1 MIFLRPAS
9 LYLSLLAG
17 VILLLYLLRT
27 RTGRREVA
35 TLFLWKGL
43 PSGRTAPARRLRLLV
58 DPLLI
63 LQLLAL
69 LFIVLSLAEPTLQT
83 GSASRIAILID
94 GSASMRT
101 IADGEHSRYEL
112 AVKRAIA
119 LLDEGRAGRAA
130 VISLSDHPR
139 ILVGPEG
146 PRDEAAEA
154 LASSRPGWYADASPS
169 DLSRMIAAIGGE
181 GEFDRAVLFSDR
193 PFPDPPPFLE
203 TIAITGG
210 ENGGITAFTIREDP
224 AAGGVDAFVRVDNYG
239 GEDRAGRLR
248 ISDGADS
255 VEMAILIPSGSSEDY
270 VIPFPTSRS
279 VSFTAALEP
288 ADDFP
293 ADDIRYFALARPIEL
308 SVRWVGT
315 PDRYLLA
322 ALRAAVPVRLVGEGA
337 DLTIIYDAD
346 PPPDVTGDVLL
357 VHAGM
362 PGIVRLGGDGGGGDV
377 LALAPDHP
385 LLAGVRPADLRVW
398 SVPFLDS
405 IAPGDVL
412 LTAAGRPF
420 LVEFAEGGRRVW
432 FLASELAATNLPVT
446 VDLPILVQ
454 NIVRRVIRLPA
465 PLDYRWAVVGAGIP
479 LRGSGEPVDSV
490 VGPDG
495 GPIQILPGQAAF
507 FPPVPGEYRLVTKRG
522 TYPVGVNVPLSESL
536 PPPVIEPGE
545 DRVARLGGPAGL
557 RPLWPILAGLAAFLL
572 VVEWFAYA
580 RVDPFQR
587 RPR

>member
-139 ILVGPEG
+139 ILVDPEG

-181 GEFDRAVLFSDR
+181 GEFDRAVLFS
-193 PFPDPPPFLE
+193 
-203 TIAITGG
+203 
-210 ENGGITAFTIREDP
+210 
-224 AAGGVDAFVRVDNYG
+224 
-239 GEDRAGRLR
+239 
-248 ISDGADS
+248 
-255 VEMAILIPSGSSEDY
+255 
-270 VIPFPTSRS
+270 
-279 VSFTAALEP
+279 
-288 ADDFP
+288 
-293 ADDIRYFALARPIEL
+293 
-308 SVRWVGT
+308 
-315 PDRYLLA
+315 
-322 ALRAAVPVRLVGEGA
+322 
-337 DLTIIYDAD
+337 
-346 PPPDVTGDVLL
+346 
-357 VHAGM
+357 
-362 PGIVRLGGDGGGGDV
+362 
-377 LALAPDHP
+377 
-385 LLAGVRPADLRVW
+385 
-398 SVPFLDS
+398 
-405 IAPGDVL
+405 
-412 LTAAGRPF
+412 
-420 LVEFAEGGRRVW
+420 
-432 FLASELAATNLPVT
+432 
-446 VDLPILVQ
+446 
-454 NIVRRVIRLPA
+454 
-465 PLDYRWAVVGAGIP
+465 
-479 LRGSGEPVDSV
+479 
-490 VGPDG
+490 
-495 GPIQILPGQAAF
+495 
-507 FPPVPGEYRLVTKRG
+507 
-522 TYPVGVNVPLSESL
+522 
-536 PPPVIEPGE
+536 
-545 DRVARLGGPAGL
+545 
-557 RPLWPILAGLAAFLL
+557 
-572 VVEWFAYA
+572 
-580 RVDPFQR
+580 
-587 RPR
+587 